1 MALALCYPKLKKL
14 YFQKYDWQLSQI
26 DNVEYLFERYLRLQS
41 TINIMQSE
49 IQDLKSI
56 FKIYFEKGGEDITA
70 NTGEILTYN
79 HKKTFGYDFSQIKD
93 TLEEIGALTK
103 AVKLNNAFVDRLVM
117 GNGTDLLV
125 SDDPLDMAV
134 IKTCVGLSAMS
145 LTDDGII
152 EAECGALLS
161 KIAAFSLSNSLA
173 GFEFAQGIPG
183 SLGGGLS
190 MNAGAYG
197 GELKDVLLSVTAA
210 DEAGNE
216 VELSL
221 DDCLMSYRRSVFTE
235 GKLTAL
241 SARLKLAPGDQEE
254 IRGRIEELAEKRK
267 ASQPLNLPSAGS
279 TFKRPVGGFAAALI
293 DQAGLKG
300 YTVGGAQV
308 SEKHAGF
315 VVNIGGATCRDVLM
329 LMEHIRETVLRE
341 SGIALEP
348 EVKIIR

>member
-1 MALALCYPKLKKL
+1 MTSFENIKKL
-14 YFQKYDWQLSQI
+14 YLTRFPDGEVREDEPMSRHTSFRIGGPVKLMLLPKCSEELKYAL
-26 DNVEYLFERYLRLQS
+26 
-41 TINIMQSE
+41 NITS
-49 IQDLKSI
+49 
-56 FKIYFEKGGEDITA
+56 GGE
-70 NTGEILTYN
+70 
-79 HKKTFGYDFSQIKD
+79 
-93 TLEEIGALTK
+93 
-103 AVKLNNAFVDRLVM
+103 VRRLIM

-134 IKTCVGLSAMS
+134 IKTCDGLSAMR

>member
-1 MALALCYPKLKKL
+1 MTSFENIKELYLSRFPTGEVRVDEPMSRHTSFRIGGPVKLMLLPKCAEELKYAL
-14 YFQKYDWQLSQI
+14 
-26 DNVEYLFERYLRLQS
+26 
-41 TINIMQSE
+41 NITS
-49 IQDLKSI
+49 
-56 FKIYFEKGGEDITA
+56 GGE
-70 NTGEILTYN
+70 
-79 HKKTFGYDFSQIKD
+79 
-93 TLEEIGALTK
+93 
-103 AVKLNNAFVDRLVM
+103 VRRLIM

-125 SDDPLDMAV
+125 SDDPLEMAV
-134 IKTCVGLSAMS
+134 IKTCDGLSAIS
-145 LTDDGII
+145 LKDDGVI

-161 KIAAFSLSNSLA
+161 KIAAFSLGNSLA

-197 GELKDVLLSVTAA
+197 GELKDVLLSVAAA

-216 VELSL
+216 ITLSL
-221 DDCLMSYRRSVFTE
+221 DDCQMSYRRSVFTE

-241 SARLKLAPGDQEE
+241 SARLKLNPGDPEE
-254 IRGRIEELAEKRK
+254 IKGKIEELAEKRK
-267 ASQPLNLPSAGS
+267 SSQPLNLPSAGS

-315 VVNIGGATCRDVLM
+315 VVNVGGATCRDVLA
-329 LMEHIRETVLRE
+329 LMEHIRETVLRQ

-348 EVKIIR
+348 EVKIIK

>member
-1 MALALCYPKLKKL
+1 MT
-14 YFQKYDWQLSQI
+14 S
-26 DNVEYLFERYLRLQS
+26 
-41 TINIMQSE
+41 
-49 IQDLKSI
+49 
-56 FKIYFEKGGEDITA
+56 FEKIKELYLTRFPMGEARVDEPMSRHTSFRIGGPVKLMLLPKCAQELKYALNITSGGE
-70 NTGEILTYN
+70 
-79 HKKTFGYDFSQIKD
+79 
-93 TLEEIGALTK
+93 
-103 AVKLNNAFVDRLVM
+103 VRRLIM

-125 SDDPLDMAV
+125 SDEPLDMAV
-134 IKTCVGLSAMS
+134 IKTCDGLSGIS
-145 LTDDGII
+145 LNDGNII

-161 KIAAFSLSNSLA
+161 KIAAFALNNSLA

-197 GELKDVLLSVTAA
+197 GALKDVLISVTAA
-210 DEAGNE
+210 DEKGNE

-221 DDCLMSYRRSVFTE
+221 DDCQMSYRRSVFTE

-241 SARLKLAPGDQEE
+241 SARLMLNPGDPEE
-254 IRGRIEELAEKRK
+254 IKGKIEELAEKRK

-315 VVNIGGATCRDVLM
+315 VVNIGGATCRDVLA
-329 LMEHIRETVLRE
+329 LMEHIQETVLRQ
-341 SGIALEP
+341 SGKDLEP
-348 EVKIIR
+348 EVKIIK